1 MVGFGIENGHMW
13 MTFAVICAAVVLFA
27 IDRIP
32 LELSAGLTVLA
43 LLLLFYFFPLPAE
56 AGKTEVNVTTLLA
69 GFANP
74 VVFTILS
81 LLIVGQALFQTG
93 AIEKSTEIVTS
104 LVKIAPAAAL
114 GVTLL
119 VAATLSAFLNNTPV
133 VVIFIPILSA
143 LAARLGQTAAHVLMP
158 LSFITILGGMT
169 TLIGSSA
176 NLIATAVAEK
186 AGAAPI
192 GFFDFAVPGVFLASV
207 GALYVLFVIP
217 RIIKPSPAFSQASGE
232 RGKQFIAQIQLGE
245 THPWKGMRSTAGMF
259 PNLKLMTVRLVQ
271 RRGRAILPPFEDLE
285 LQEGDVVMIAAT
297 RRVLM
302 NAIARDRALIGDLAP
317 SVNAPETDD
326 ALQTPPERERLIMTE
341 VVIAPGSQRIG
352 FTVNP
357 ERFKADTGCTLLGIE
372 RHSRM
377 MRAPMNKIRLVA
389 GDVLLLLG
397 TPGAVRSL
405 RNHRDL
411 LLLARS
417 RAELP
422 VPHRAKSAIAIF
434 LIMVLAA
441 ATGIVPIA
449 IAAMA
454 GAIAMILAGALTLP
468 QAARAFD
475 RKIFLLIGTAFAMA
489 VSLEATGGA
498 QFLAHGVVE
507 TFADWGPAALLSAL
521 FLLTAIL
528 TNFLSNHA
536 TGALFAPIV
545 VSAANEIGV
554 DPAPF
559 IYGLIFALNCSF
571 ATPIAYQTNLIV
583 MGPGHYRFRD
593 FMFAGI
599 PLILI
604 IWVAYSLFAPFYF
617 GMQWRP

>member
-1 MVGFGIENGHMW
+1 MSGLEIEFGHMW
-13 MTFAVICAAVVLFA
+13 MVFAVICCAIVLFA

-32 LELSAGLTVLA
+32 LELSAGLTVLT
-43 LLLLFYFFPLPAE
+43 LLVLFHFFPMPVE
-56 AGKTEVNVTTLLA
+56 AGKSSVNVTTLLA

-74 VVFTILS
+74 VIFTILS
-81 LLIVGQALFQTG
+81 LLIVGQALSQTG
-93 AIEKSTEIVTS
+93 AIEKSTEIIS
-104 LVKIAPAAAL
+104 GLVKVAPAAAL
-114 GVTLL
+114 AITLL
-119 VAATLSAFLNNTPV
+119 VAASMSAFLNNTPV

-158 LSFITILGGMT
+158 LSYITILGGMT

-176 NLIATAVAEK
+176 NLIAAAVAEK
-186 AGAAPI
+186 AGAFHI
-192 GFFDFAVPGVFLASV
+192 GFFDFAVPGIFLASL
-207 GALYVLFVIP
+207 GALYVLFVVP
-217 RIIKPSPAFSQASGE
+217 RLIKPSPAFSQSSGE
-232 RGKQFIAQIQLGE
+232 RGKQFIAQLVVSKN
-245 THPWKGMRSTAGMF
+245 HPWLGIRSAAGLF
-259 PNLKLMTVRLVQ
+259 PDLKQMTIRLVQ
-271 RRGRAILPPFEDLE
+271 RDGRAILPPFEDLA

-297 RRVLM
+297 RRVLL
-302 NAIARDRALIGDLAP
+302 NAITRDRSLISDAAPRNSEEGD
-317 SVNAPETDD
+317 
-326 ALQTPPERERLIMTE
+326 RLIMTE
-341 VVIAPGSQRIG
+341 AVIAPGSTRIG
-352 FTVNP
+352 SRVNP
-357 ERFKADTGCTLLGIE
+357 VAFKANTGCTLLGIE

-377 MRAPMNKIRLVA
+377 MRAPLNEIGLVA

-397 TPGAVRSL
+397 APDKIRAL
-405 RNHRDL
+405 REHRDL

-422 VPHRAKSAIAIF
+422 VPHHAKTALLIFASMALIAASG
-434 LIMVLAA
+434 L
-441 ATGIVPIA
+441 VPIA

-454 GAIAMILAGALTLP
+454 GAIAMVLVGALTVP

-475 RKIFLLIGTAFAMA
+475 AKIFLLIGTAFAMA
-489 VSLEATGGA
+489 IALEATGGA
-498 QFLAHGVVE
+498 QFLAHGVVNI
-507 TFADWGPAALLSAL
+507 FSGWGPAVLLSAL

-545 VSAANEIGV
+545 VSAANEIGA

-559 IYGLIFALNCSF
+559 VYGLIFALNCSF

-593 FMFAGI
+593 FMIAGV

-604 IWVAYSLFAPFYF
+604 IWIAYSIFAPIYF
-617 GMQWRP
+617 GL